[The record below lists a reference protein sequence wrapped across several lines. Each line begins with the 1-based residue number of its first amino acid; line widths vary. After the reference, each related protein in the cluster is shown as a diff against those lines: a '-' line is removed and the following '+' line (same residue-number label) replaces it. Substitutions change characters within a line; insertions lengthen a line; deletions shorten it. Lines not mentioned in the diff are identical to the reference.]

1 MARNE
6 RLRRQRILRNWRQQ
20 DVADELGTAVITI
33 QRWERGIQ
41 QPSAYYSV
49 RLCSLFGLSAQELG
63 LVEEDASSSE
73 PEIVEAS
80 PSEKTPVSDLAIW
93 TVPYARNPHF
103 TGRED
108 LLSTLEQRFALPG
121 ADRSTGLRHVALTQA
136 QAIKGLGGIGKT
148 QTAIEYAYRSRQQ
161 GRYHDVLWITAVSE
175 ETLLTSFVELGRLLP
190 EVVSAEETDQRK
202 IVSAI
207 LRWLEQRTQPWL
219 MIFDNADDLE
229 MAHPYFPRQGQ
240 GHLLITTRAS
250 AVGAFDSSLEVETM
264 GTIEGASL
272 LLRRTHL
279 LESATPEEMDE
290 AMNIV
295 IALGHFPLAIDQAG
309 AYIEEAGC
317 GLQSYLQIYQTHRH
331 ALLKQRG
338 KQMTGYPDSVAT
350 TWSLS
355 FEQVARTHP
364 AATELLQLCAVLAPD
379 HIPEELL
386 REGAPYWPEQ
396 LREAASDLFSFNQLL
411 KTLLDFSLIK
421 RLSKDRIVS
430 VHRLVQAVQWD
441 RMDTQTQ
448 RDWSERVVKAV
459 EMIFP
464 QDPTR
469 VEFWPQCQRYL
480 EQVQAC
486 DALVQQQNLQLPE
499 AADVLLRAGSYFF
512 EHQMFSQAEIQY
524 QRALTLRES
533 YWGAEHFLT
542 GYNLEY
548 MAVLQRNNGN
558 YAQAE
563 VLFERALAIREH
575 QLGPDPLEDAAS
587 LCRLAEFCLA
597 QQKYPL
603 GETLARQALVIYE
616 RQWGADHLDTTNARH
631 TLASL
636 IERQGHYDK
645 TEAMHRQN
653 LAIRERELGP
663 EHPLT
668 TRVLNNLGIL
678 YSHQGRDEEAE
689 LCYKRVLASRQKQ
702 LGPSHFQTATAI
714 FNLSCVYID
723 QGRYQEAEP
732 FARQALALYE
742 QHLGR
747 QHMQTAD
754 CLSALATVLLHQ
766 GSLEQ
771 AEALLQ
777 EALELHE
784 KHLGPVFPHVGD
796 DLTTLGILYRKQDR
810 YAEAEPLFQR
820 ALEINAQTF
829 ADVDPQVARN
839 LYQFA
844 LLQEAQGKDEQA
856 YNLYT
861 QALDGCIQGGRFT
874 HALTLDIRQ
883 HLVALLMKYGEAE
896 ALHILEEQLGPEHV
910 DMARL

>member
-20 DVADELGTAVITI
+20 DVADKLGTAVLTI

-41 QPSAYYSV
+41 QPGAYYRV
-49 RLCSLFGLSAQELG
+49 KLCALFGLSTQELG
-63 LVEEDASSSE
+63 LVEENEPSSE
-73 PEIVEAS
+73 PEIIKAS
-80 PSEKTPVSDLAIW
+80 PSEKTPVSDHAIW

-103 TGRED
+103 TGREE
-108 LLSTLEQRFALPG
+108 LLSALEQHFSQPETDL
-121 ADRSTGLRHVALTQA
+121 SVGLQPVALTQA

-161 GRYHDVLWITAVSE
+161 GLYHDVFWITAVNE
-175 ETLLTSFVELGRLLP
+175 ETLLTSFVELGHLLP
-190 EVVSAEETDQRK
+190 EVVSADETDQHK
-202 IVSAI
+202 IVAAI

-219 MIFDNADDLE
+219 LIFDNADDLE
-229 MAHPYFPRQGQ
+229 MAHPYFPVQGR

-250 AVGAFDSSLEVETM
+250 AIGAFASSLEVETM

-272 LLRRTHL
+272 LLRRAHL
-279 LESATPEEMDE
+279 LDSVTPEEMEE

-295 IALGHFPLAIDQAG
+295 IELGHFPLAIDQAG
-309 AYIEEAGC
+309 AYIEETGC
-317 GLQSYLQIYQTHRH
+317 GLQSYLQIYQTYRH

-338 KQMTGYPDSVAT
+338 MQMTGYPDSVAT

-386 REGAPYWPEQ
+386 QKGAPHWHAQ
-396 LREAASDLFSFNQLL
+396 LREAVSDLFSFNLLL

-421 RLSKDRIVS
+421 RLSKDRMVS
-430 VHRLVQAVQWD
+430 IHRLVQAVQWD
-441 RMDTQTQ
+441 RMDRQTQ
-448 RDWSERVVKAV
+448 QDWSERAIKAV

-469 VEFWPQCQRYL
+469 AEFWPQCQRYL

-499 AADVLLRAGSYFF
+499 AADVLLRAGRYFF
-512 EHQMFSQAEIQY
+512 EHQMFSQAEILY

-533 YWGAEHFLT
+533 YWGTAHFLT
-542 GYNLEY
+542 GYSLEY
-548 MAVLQRNNGN
+548 LAVLQRNNGQ
-558 YAQAE
+558 YIQAE
-563 VLFERALAIREH
+563 VSFERALAIREH

-616 RQWGADHLDTTNARH
+616 RQLGTDHLNTTNARH
-631 TLASL
+631 MLASL

-645 TEAMHRQN
+645 TEAMHLQN
-653 LAIRERELGP
+653 LAIRERELGA

-678 YSHQGRDEEAE
+678 YSHQGRDKEAE
-689 LCYKRVLASRQKQ
+689 QCYKRVLASRQKQ

-723 QGRYQEAEP
+723 QGRYEEAEP
-732 FARQALALYE
+732 YSRQALALYE

-747 QHMQTAD
+747 HHMQTAD
-754 CLSALATVLLHQ
+754 CLNGLAIILLHQ

-796 DLTTLGILYRKQDR
+796 DLMMLGILYRKQGR

-829 ADVDPQVARN
+829 ADVDPQVAKN

-856 YNLYT
+856 YHLYT
-861 QALDGCIQGGRFT
+861 QALNSCIQGRRFT
-874 HALTLDIRQ
+874 HALTLDIHQ
-883 HLVALLMKYGEAE
+883 HLMALLMRLGRVEEASQLE
-896 ALHILEEQLGPEHV
+896 AVLKETAGLQK
-910 DMARL
+910 